1 MSKTRLRALYGAGY
15 FLFVVS
21 VLALNMAPALGAEPD
36 SKTPPS
42 ADVSGFELT
51 VPVSDANV
59 SYSDLNL
66 DTVSSR
72 DIFESASQDINAGRL
87 DAAEIKLKEVLRREP
102 GNLSASNNLA
112 CVHRLKGNQVEALR
126 ELERRS
132 GANDVSLC
140 NMAAC
145 QIALGKYDEAL
156 SNLYRAIRL
165 SPSVDAYRKLG
176 HVLSLKGDDE
186 GAVAAYQQA
195 IEIYKSSLSLPAAA
209 DGGKAQPEAK
219 ASTLLGDLHFDLG
232 DCLRRVKR
240 FDQALLEYKTADKLC
255 IGAGLK
261 FGQDLK
267 LRQAKCLDGL
277 GRYEEARAILNE
289 LLEKNPD
296 DTDSLNCLG
305 VVLWQEKQ
313 VPEAIYVLERAL
325 KIDPAYPQARNN
337 LGIALYELKRYDE
350 AVNVWKQALSLKADY
365 PEAHYNIG
373 VALYQSGLI
382 EQAVEAY
389 LECLRYAPRDASAHN
404 NLGLAYM
411 KLGKKEQAVAE
422 WKKAI
427 ECNSE
432 CAEAYTNL
440 GKILKESAKTQVR

>member
-1 MSKTRLRALYGAGY
+1 MSRTRLRALYGARILLLAGI
-15 FLFVVS
+15 
-21 VLALNMAPALGAEPD
+21 VLAIDFASPAWAAEPD
-36 SKTPPS
+36 SNTPPS

-51 VPVSDANV
+51 VPVSDSKV

-72 DIFESASQDINAGRL
+72 DIFESASQDINGGRL

-112 CVHRLKGNQVEALR
+112 CVLRLKGNQVDALR
-126 ELERRS
+126 ELERRP
-132 GANDVSLC
+132 GGNAVSIC

-145 QIALGKYDEAL
+145 QIALGKYDDAL

-165 SPSVDAYRKLG
+165 EPSVEAYRKLG

-186 GAVAAYQQA
+186 SAVAAYQQA
-195 IEIYKSSLSLPAAA
+195 IETF
-209 DGGKAQPEAK
+209 K
-219 ASTLLGDLHFDLG
+219 ASTAANDGTLLGDLHFDLG

-240 FDQALLEYKTADKLC
+240 FDQALVEYRTAEKLC

-261 FGQDLK
+261 FSQDLK

-277 GRYEEARAILNE
+277 GRYEEARVILNE

-313 VPEAIYVLERAL
+313 VPESIYVLERAL